1 MRGGV
6 VCLFVVAAL
15 ARSTAALAQPAVTA
29 QASEWQVQSEPIVVN
44 GLVYYPTR
52 GTRFFDREI
61 MAQVGVYQSVPIYA
75 DVTLEPHSVIYVP
88 VGRQM
93 MRAYERRREGELA
106 GTSGSRV
113 PSFPVEIKSGTH
125 RPEDRTVTVG
135 TPVGTGGTVASP
147 FSPTDVP
154 RSTRTHVESIPPPRS
169 NQGIWV
175 EYAGAK
181 WYLDGAAVPFDADR
195 FFQIG
200 VYRGFPVYR
209 DTDRGSE
216 EIWVRVVADGP
227 VAPYVRR

>member
-1 MRGGV
+1 MRWSV
-6 VCLFVVAAL
+6 ASLAVFVAL
-15 ARSTAALAQPAVTA
+15 AFPMPVGAQPTVTA
-29 QASEWQVQSEPIVVN
+29 QSSDWQVNSEPIFVN

-61 MAQVGVYQSVPIYA
+61 MAQVGVYQSVPVYA

-113 PSFPVEIKSGTH
+113 PSFPVEIKSGTN

-175 EYAGAK
+175 EY
-181 WYLDGAAVPFDADR
+181 
-195 FFQIG
+195 
-200 VYRGFPVYR
+200 
-209 DTDRGSE
+209 
-216 EIWVRVVADGP
+216 
-227 VAPYVRR
+227 